1 MKTFGETVRRLREE
15 KDGSLRT
22 VAACLG
28 IDQAILSKAERDQRR
43 LTREQVIKLAK
54 YFKVN
59 KDELLLAWLA
69 DKLVDEVEDED
80 LALKALQVAEAKI
93 EYAKSPFTGG
103 KSIINSLRS
112 FIEQDGRIKKAWLFG
127 SFARG
132 EETLKSDI
140 DLMVSFSDNKKI
152 SLFDLADIA
161 YQMGQRA
168 KRKIDL
174 VEEGC
179 LEDFALRAAQNDF
192 IKIYG

>member
-1 MKTFGETVRRLREE
+1 METFGETFRRLREE
-15 KDGSLRT
+15 KGEPLRT
-22 VAACLG
+22 VAACLS
-28 IDQAILSKAERDQRR
+28 IDQAILSKAERNQRR
-43 LTREQVIKLAK
+43 LTREQVVKLAK

-59 KDELLLAWLA
+59 KDELLLAWLS
-69 DKLVDEVEDED
+69 DKLVYEVEDED
-80 LALKALQVAEAKI
+80 LALKALQVAEAKV
-93 EYAKSPFTGG
+93 EYAKSPIPGR

-112 FIEQDGRIKKAWLFG
+112 FIEQDDRIKKAWLYG

-132 EETLKSDI
+132 EDTLKSDI
-140 DLMVSFSDNKKI
+140 DLMVSFSDDKKI

-161 YQMGQRA
+161 YRMGQQA

-179 LEDFALRAAQNDF
+179 LADFALTTAQEDF

>member
-1 MKTFGETVRRLREE
+1 METFGETLRKLREKKGE
-15 KDGSLRT
+15 PLRT
-22 VAACLG
+22 VAAFLG
-28 IDQAILSKAERDQRR
+28 IDQAILSKAERNQRR
-43 LTREQVIKLAK
+43 LTREQVVKLAK

-59 KDELLLAWLA
+59 KDELLLEWLS
-69 DKLVDEVEDED
+69 DKLVYGVEDEAQAVE
-80 LALKALQVAEAKI
+80 ALKKAEAKV
-93 EYAKSPFTGG
+93 EYAKSPILER

-112 FIEQDGRIKKAWLFG
+112 FVEKDDRIKKAWLYG

-132 EETLKSDI
+132 EDTLKSDI
-140 DLMVSFSDNKKI
+140 DLMVSFSDDKKI

-161 YQMGQRA
+161 YRMGQQA

-179 LEDFALRAAQNDF
+179 LEDFALTTAQEDC